1 MNWTALRKTLTPSLQ
16 GSGLILLL
24 LLGLTFLMTVTLAII
39 IGSHYVLTYLFGVVL
54 TGRIEIGLS
63 FLSVFLSGGYIMIV
77 DPLIDRY
84 RRIKRNLER
93 ENNG

>member
-24 LLGLTFLMTVTLAII
+24 LLFLVLFMSATAAIVV
-39 IGSHYVLTYLFGVVL
+39 GAGYLLTYLFGKDVGYV
-54 TGRIEIGLS
+54 IWIGFILS
-63 FLSVFLSGGYIMIV
+63 PLGYIMIV
-77 DPLIDRY
+77 YPLIDRY